1 MTSIKKSVSVSSDVL
16 ETVDSFAR
24 TQLFLY
30 ERALSQSR
38 EMNHGPNTE
47 KAVLWAIQMTHQ
59 VSQHRDL
66 KDKLHFIYQAAV
78 AYGKATVHAAEQKG

>member
-1 MTSIKKSVSVSSDVL
+1 
-16 ETVDSFAR
+16 
-24 TQLFLY
+24 
-30 ERALSQSR
+30 
-38 EMNHGPNTE
+38 MNHGPNTE